1 MFDFFKF
8 AFNVNP
14 LEECY
19 ELQRFRIVYFNIKKL
34 NHQNIIDDKNII
46 SNINAMEKENL
57 KRITIKI
64 SKKIT
69 HFYDAEKKILVPIG
83 PNNQYILSRHFEDS
97 HFHLKLQL
105 ILPELKLN
113 KISFVKKILQ
123 RLSPSQLADRII
135 ELKKQYPQKSLKRI
149 LNDAEYK
156 LIQEIS
162 SKIIGTDEEPEKIYE
177 FLSSIL
183 RETSEQM
190 DKHSQEFTYQ
200 LTKELQNKGYFNP

>member
-1 MFDFFKF
+1 MSIHLKNAMNYNDF
-8 AFNVNP
+8 
-14 LEECY
+14 
-19 ELQRFRIVYFNIKKL
+19 ELFILMLKKL
-34 NHQNIIDDKNII
+34 NHQNIIDDKNNT

-83 PNNQYILSRHFEDS
+83 PHNQSILSKHFEDS

-105 ILPELKLN
+105 ILQELKLN

-135 ELKKQYPQKSLKRI
+135 ELRKQYPQKSLKRI